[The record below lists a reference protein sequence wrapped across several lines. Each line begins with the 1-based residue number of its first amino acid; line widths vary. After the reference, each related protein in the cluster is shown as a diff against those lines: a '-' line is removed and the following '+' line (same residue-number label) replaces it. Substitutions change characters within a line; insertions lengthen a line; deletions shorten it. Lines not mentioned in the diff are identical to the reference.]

1 MTANA
6 GNIKLVSQL
15 YNFESVVN
23 KQKYVFVFWIDD
35 ARQAFTRYRLYCIL
49 HGWNV
54 AAKDCEI

>member
-23 KQKYVFVFWIDD
+23 KQKIPIRILDRWCQISLC
-35 ARQAFTRYRLYCIL
+35 QIPLYCIL

-54 AAKDCEI
+54 AAKDC